1 MPQSWD
7 AKYFDG
13 KSPQSM
19 LVRIQLLTK
28 GVMLHF
34 MDGRSQH
41 WKHESFSI
49 VRDRE
54 NGPIRLLRGDFPQE
68 TVEIPDQGFASILE
82 QKGLSGKG
90 LRTSWKQKSISV
102 FAAIVLFS
110 GILYWILDPEQP
122 GITRWMV
129 QWIPVSLEEQM
140 GEMALTQLFPNRQTC
155 STPKGDRALETLML
169 SLIPRYDPYRYKI
182 EIIRS
187 PQVNALAFPGGRL
200 VLFSGLLESL
210 PSAESLAGI
219 LAHEIQHIR
228 LQHGTQNLMR
238 QLAFSGMVKLIASD
252 SGAFL
257 EQMLEGAKTLAN
269 LNYSRSFETEADLGA
284 AELLKQQG
292 FSQDFLVQAFRSFE
306 NNEAVLDSA
315 VPQYFSTHPDLTER
329 IEILE
334 NQNRSL
340 ESSGTG
346 KILNPQSWKELKYIC
361 ANVNSP

>member
-1 MPQSWD
+1 
-7 AKYFDG
+7 
-13 KSPQSM
+13 
-19 LVRIQLLTK
+19 
-28 GVMLHF
+28 
-34 MDGRSQH
+34 
-41 WKHESFSI
+41 
-49 VRDRE
+49 
-54 NGPIRLLRGDFPQE
+54 
-68 TVEIPDQGFASILE
+68 
-82 QKGLSGKG
+82 
-90 LRTSWKQKSISV
+90 
-102 FAAIVLFS
+102 
-110 GILYWILDPEQP
+110 
-122 GITRWMV
+122 MV
-129 QWIPVSLEEQM
+129 QWIPVSVEEQL
-140 GEMALTQLFPNRQTC
+140 GEMALNQLFPNRQTC

-169 SLIPRYDPYRYKI
+169 SLIPRDDPYRYNI

-187 PQVNALAFPGGRL
+187 PQVNALAFPGGKL
-200 VLFSGLLESL
+200 VLFSALLESL

-219 LAHEIQHIR
+219 LAHEIQHVR

-238 QLAFSGMVKLIASD
+238 QLAFSGMVKLMASD

-257 EQMLEGAKTLAN
+257 EQMLEGAKTLAI

-306 NNEAVLDSA
+306 NNEEVIVSA

-329 IEILE
+329 IKILE

-346 KILNPQSWKELKYIC
+346 KILNPQSWKELKNIC

>member
-19 LVRIQLLTK
+19 LVRIQLLPK

-54 NGPIRLLRGDFPQE
+54 SGPIRLLRRFSPGNCGNSGS
-68 TVEIPDQGFASILE
+68 GFAAILE

-90 LRTSWKQKSISV
+90 WRTSGNRNQFLFLRRLFCFQEFSTGSSTPNSLESQGGWSNGFLFHWKNSWEKWPSIS
-102 FAAIVLFS
+102 FS
-110 GILYWILDPEQP
+110 ESANML
-122 GITRWMV
+122 
-129 QWIPVSLEEQM
+129 
-140 GEMALTQLFPNRQTC
+140 N
-155 STPKGDRALETLML
+155 PKGDRALETLML
-169 SLIPRYDPYRYKI
+169 SLIPRDDPYRYQI

-187 PQVNALAFPGGRL
+187 PQVNALAFPGGKL

-219 LAHEIQHIR
+219 LAHEIQHVR

-238 QLAFSGMVKLIASD
+238 QLAFSGMVKLMASD

-257 EQMLEGAKTLAN
+257 EQMLEGAKTLAI

-315 VPQYFSTHPDLTER
+315 VPQYFSTHPDLNER
-329 IEILE
+329 IKNLE

-346 KILNPQSWKELKYIC
+346 KILNLK
-361 ANVNSP
+361 AGRN